1 MVQVNSYFCWL
12 HPHIFWTKITCRVF
26 LLLSGIWK
34 WYPILSQ
41 EHAWIRVPILL
52 AYPGV
57 NIQKDVENPMGVPK
71 KMYKL
76 AYNPIEVEFVAIAM
90 PKKVENQFLK
100 KN

>member
-1 MVQVNSYFCWL
+1 
-12 HPHIFWTKITCRVF
+12 
-26 LLLSGIWK
+26 
-34 WYPILSQ
+34 
-41 EHAWIRVPILL
+41 L

-76 AYNPIEVEFVAIAM
+76 AYNPIEVEFIAIAM

-100 KN
+100 KKLANICPIFFGANYSINMHKP

>member
-1 MVQVNSYFCWL
+1 MPKVWSSGKKMSWLSYGYTL
-12 HPHIFWTKITCRVF
+12 
-26 LLLSGIWK
+26 GI
-34 WYPILSQ
+34 
-41 EHAWIRVPILL
+41 
-52 AYPGV
+52 PGV

>member
-1 MVQVNSYFCWL
+1 MS
-12 HPHIFWTKITCRVF
+12 RF

-76 AYNPIEVEFVAIAM
+76 AYNPIEVEFIAIAM

-100 KN
+100 KK